1 MNVVRF
7 APSPTGFLH
16 LGSGRTAI
24 FNWLFAK
31 KTGGKFLLR
40 IEDTDKVRS
49 EDRFL
54 EEILEDLKWLGID
67 WEGPLTHQS
76 HRFDLYREKAEEI
89 LAAGKAYKEGEA
101 IIFKV
106 EKGRDIE
113 LDDIVHG
120 KIKFNTDEIKDQ
132 VMLKSDGSPAYN
144 FCCVVDDAD
153 LGITHI
159 IRGDDHISNTPK
171 QILFYEAMGL
181 DMPRFGHMPL
191 MMGTD
196 GAKLS
201 KRHGGVSV
209 EEYRREG
216 FLPQAL
222 ANYLMLLGWSPGE
235 DREIISLE
243 EAAKIFDIND
253 ISDVQA
259 KFDVQKLRWINGEY
273 IMASETKDLLPL
285 IKEQLLA
292 AGVYSSNVTD
302 EYISDIIDLYKVRM
316 KTLSEFPA
324 MTDHFFKDDFEMEE
338 KGQRKYL
345 EKEGNPEN
353 LGIFVG
359 ELEKLED
366 FSQEKIEE
374 VCRKIAEERELKAAQ
389 IIHPTRMAIS
399 GKTAGAGLF
408 EMMQVLGKQ
417 KVLERMRRVA
427 K

>member
-389 IIHPTRMAIS
+389 IIHPTRMAVS